1 MAIKALSLAEFLS
14 ASNLPDLLNLPW
26 VHSTAS
32 QNLFDILNSQR
43 ILATPCTVFKGEEL
57 CYLFVGRPAY
67 KTPSVPNPSPWQL
80 PIAFVVRFNK
90 PPPLKRVHP
99 FDSGAFF
106 HKRLPSYITNFP
118 LERFDIAA
126 NPALMGRL
134 VSLMFKTPARYMSRE
149 PIGDYE
155 FKADNNFDMRHQEIL
170 ALAKLYR
177 DNSSAEFD
185 DRAAAIEIAIEEDI
199 ELSRDNILGVV
210 MPAEYARVP
219 KLVKELK
226 TFAPMVETYDLQPLS
241 TASHFGNLYDC
252 VAKIY
257 RKSGIKY

>member
-1 MAIKALSLAEFLS
+1 VAVKALSLSEFLA

-26 VHSTAS
+26 VHSTAA
-32 QNLFDILNSQR
+32 QNLFDILASQK

-67 KTPSVPNPSPWQL
+67 KTPSVPNPSSWQL
-80 PIAFVVRFNK
+80 PVAFVVRFKK
-90 PPPLKRVHP
+90 PPPLKHIHP

-106 HKRLPSYITNFP
+106 HRRLPSYITNFK
-118 LERFDIAA
+118 LDRFELAS
-126 NPALMGRL
+126 NSALMGRL

-149 PIGDYE
+149 PVGDYE
-155 FKADNNFDMRHQEIL
+155 FKNDNSLDMRHQEIL

-199 ELSRDNILGVV
+199 ELTQENILGVV
-210 MPAEYARVP
+210 IPGEYARVP

-226 TFAPMVETYDLQPLS
+226 VFAPRVETYDLQPLS

-252 VAKIY
+252 VANIY
-257 RKSGIKY
+257 KKSGIKY